1 RWLALDPVR
10 MARQSTDTLRALRAV
25 WIDAGRSDEY
35 YLDLGAE
42 AFHREVVAAG
52 TPADAVHFELFDG
65 KHSGITWRYPLAL
78 SWLVER
84 LSITL

>member
-1 RWLALDPVR
+1 
-10 MARQSTDTLRALRAV
+10 MAQHEEHRETLRNLRGV

-42 AFHREVVAAG
+42 AFRREVVAAG
-52 TPADAVHFELFDG
+52 TPPENIHFELFDG
-65 KHSGITWRYPLAL
+65 THSGITWRYPLAL
-78 SWLVER
+78 SWLVGR